1 MSNKEMAI
9 NIINQIPEY
18 KLAYVVDVLNS
29 IKNMITDVEEVEPDE
44 IDLAMIAEAEK
55 INDGTTISLEDLAK
69 DLKLN
74 V

>member
-69 DLKLN
+69 DLKL
-74 V
+74 